1 MIFGHFWN
9 CKKWNFVSKFFSWN
23 WFIWFY
29 EFCWPGLFK
38 ISWPTVCHR
47 EKTSDLSRV
56 FQYRVEKYHFFYL
69 TPTIIAV
76 NKDAFLRKAYGL
88 HQQILQMIETI
99 FRTERLNFTAWHLPQ
114 FRPYLAEQIVELK
127 HCLET
132 KSNRFFLR

>member
-1 MIFGHFWN
+1 M
-9 CKKWNFVSKFFSWN
+9 
-23 WFIWFY
+23 
-29 EFCWPGLFK
+29 
-38 ISWPTVCHR
+38 R
-47 EKTSDLSRV
+47 DLSRV
-56 FQYRVEKYHFFYL
+56 LEKIHEKYHFLLLLFDSHHH
-69 TPTIIAV
+69 IAV

-132 KSNRFFLR
+132 KSNRFFLRYTLWDEGQKLNVFVRRI